1 MRRRRSSG
9 SRNRGRKRP
18 KSSKIQVLAR
28 RIGISI
34 RELSASLRADGIN
47 PREVESLDAETIE
60 SIVLEYGGDNKEVE
74 GEAEEEQIKILEGV
88 PIEEGIT
95 VAQLSEKLG
104 ARPSILIK
112 ILMKA
117 GIMAS
122 VNQPLDYKTLEII
135 SQQFG
140 FEAKKK
146 PSLEEMLLT
155 EEPDDPEK
163 LVHRPPVVTIMGHVD
178 HGKTSL
184 LDSIRDT
191 NVIASEHGGITQ
203 HIGAY
208 HVQLQGGS
216 VVFLDTPGHEA
227 FTQMRARGA
236 QVTDVVVLV
245 VGADDGVQN
254 QTVEAIN
261 HAKAAEVPILIAIN
275 KIDLPDANPDSAKR
289 QLSEHGLVPDEW
301 GGQNIFVEISA
312 KERTG
317 IDFLLDM
324 LLLQSELLEL
334 KANPAREARGT
345 VIEAKIDRG
354 RGTVATVLVQN
365 GTLEVGDIFIAGFY
379 DGKVRAMINDRG
391 EYVKEAGPSTPV
403 EVLGFTGVPEAGDK
417 FYVLGDEKQVK
428 ALSDYRLNLF
438 REEHMVRPIRITL
451 EDLHLKIQEGETS
464 ELNIIIKGDVRGSI
478 EALSESLQE
487 LSTDEVKLN
496 VIHQA
501 VGSITETDVL
511 LASASNAIII
521 GFSVRPTAEAMTAA
535 KREGVDYR
543 TYNII
548 YDVIADVRA
557 AMEGLLEPEIREIVI
572 GRAEVRDIFNVPRL
586 KQVAGCYITTGRMV
600 RGQFLRV
607 IRNNR
612 EIHSGTIDSLRRV
625 KDDVTEIQAGYE
637 CGIGIA
643 SFSEFEIG
651 DILECYT
658 QEKVARR
665 LT

>member
-1 MRRRRSSG
+1 
-9 SRNRGRKRP
+9 
-18 KSSKIQVLAR
+18 
-28 RIGISI
+28 
-34 RELSASLRADGIN
+34 
-47 PREVESLDAETIE
+47 VEALDAETIE
-60 SIVLEYGGDNKEVE
+60 SIAVEYGKEYEDEAV
-74 GEAEEEQIKILEGV
+74 GEEEEQIKIAEGLQ
-88 PIEEGIT
+88 IEEGIT
-95 VAQLSEKLG
+95 VSQLAGKLDIK
-104 ARPSILIK
+104 PSTLIK
-112 ILMKA
+112 MLMKS
-117 GIMAS
+117 GIMAG
-122 VNQPLDYKTLEII
+122 VNQALAYDTLEIL
-135 SQQFG
+135 SQTFG
-140 FEAKKK
+140 FQPEKK
-146 PSLEEMLLT
+146 PTLEDQLLT
-155 EEPDDPEK
+155 DAPDEPDK
-163 LVHRPPVVTIMGHVD
+163 LIHRSPVVTIMGHVD

-184 LDSIRDT
+184 LDAIRDT
-191 NVIASEHGGITQ
+191 NVIATEYGGITQ

-208 HVQLQGGS
+208 HVQLEGGS

-261 HAKAAEVPILIAIN
+261 HAKAAGVPILVAIN
-275 KIDLPDANPDSAKR
+275 KIDLPDANPESVKR

-317 IDFLLDM
+317 TDDLLDM

-334 KANPAREARGT
+334 KANPDRTARGT
-345 VIEAKIDRG
+345 VIEAKLDKG
-354 RGTVATVLVQN
+354 RGPVATVLVQN
-365 GTLEVGDIFIAGFY
+365 GVLKIGDIFLAGSY

-417 FYVLGDEKQVK
+417 FFVLEEEKDAK
-428 ALSDYRLNLF
+428 TLSDYRQNLF
-438 REEHMVRPIRITL
+438 REEHLVRPNRITL
-451 EDLHLKIQEGETS
+451 EDLHTRIREGETS
-464 ELNIIIKGDVRGSI
+464 ELNIIIKGDVQGSI
-478 EALSESLQE
+478 EALAESLQE

-521 GFSVRPTAEAMTAA
+521 GFNTRPTAEVIVAA
-535 KREGVDYR
+535 RREGVDYR
-543 TYNII
+543 TYTII
-548 YDVIADVRA
+548 YEVISDVRA
-557 AMEGLLEPEIREIVI
+557 AMEGLLEPEIREVVI
-572 GRAEVRDIFNVPRL
+572 GRAEIRQMFNVPRL
-586 KQVAGCYITTGRMV
+586 GQVAGCYVTTGRMV

-612 EIHSGTIDSLRRV
+612 EIYSGTLDSLRRV
-625 KDDVTEIQAGYE
+625 KDNVPEIQAGYE
-637 CGIGIA
+637 CGIGME
-643 SFSEFEIG
+643 SFSDFEIG

-665 LT
+665 LA